1 MIRVPYQFKDTQA
14 RAAIWA
20 IRCCATVT
28 ISVIGV
34 TQYWLGDGLV
44 GHVALGQ
51 HFHAILSRDR
61 DWFDF
66 RISTQPR
73 DDSTSPHSP
82 DGTTGLANLKGPSPA
97 APLAP
102 SGVQEAEY
110 TAVTP
115 TFCSVFFLI
124 PKSKAVAGIQRVS
137 FGSQTG
143 DAIEGYGV
151 ENILVPDHP
160 SHALPVLEW
169 IRSQGGVSGLRHAIS
184 RPMPSGTQLP
194 SMQSS
199 RDDSGAEGDFLVGVA
214 HGAVDLLLVGG
225 GDFASELNPWYHSLN
240 AGFRTQIHRPTACD
254 EKAAGSVES
263 SAREDKKAPGRID
276 RLQIP
281 YVSDGNSELTEFKVN
296 GFEPDRT
303 VGAEVKLAAGGIVKV
318 TATMLAHLSP
328 DSEQPATRALSQPTA
343 WNIKNARIGMT
354 DTVAVELLANGK
366 VVGSLPIKANGS
378 DQTVSFDVPI
388 ESSSWL
394 AIRMMGAGHSNPVYV
409 IVDSKPIRAS
419 RSSVEWSMRTVLRDF
434 EAKSNAWSTRDA
446 PQARAAYE
454 FAYSTYAKIMSETT
468 SP

>member
-1 MIRVPYQFKDTQA
+1 
-14 RAAIWA
+14 
-20 IRCCATVT
+20 
-28 ISVIGV
+28 
-34 TQYWLGDGLV
+34 
-44 GHVALGQ
+44 
-51 HFHAILSRDR
+51 
-61 DWFDF
+61 
-66 RISTQPR
+66 
-73 DDSTSPHSP
+73 
-82 DGTTGLANLKGPSPA
+82 
-97 APLAP
+97 
-102 SGVQEAEY
+102 
-110 TAVTP
+110 
-115 TFCSVFFLI
+115 
-124 PKSKAVAGIQRVS
+124 
-137 FGSQTG
+137 
-143 DAIEGYGV
+143 
-151 ENILVPDHP
+151 
-160 SHALPVLEW
+160 
-169 IRSQGGVSGLRHAIS
+169 
-184 RPMPSGTQLP
+184 MPSGTQLP
-194 SMQSS
+194 SMQGS

-240 AGFRTQIHRPTACD
+240 AGFRTQIHRPTECD
-254 EKAAGSVES
+254 EKAAGSVQS
-263 SAREDKKAPGRID
+263 SAGEEKKAPGRMD

-318 TATMLAHLSP
+318 SATMRAHLSP
-328 DSEQPATRALSQPTA
+328 DSEQPATRALSQPIA
-343 WNIKNARIGMT
+343 WNIKNARIAMT
-354 DTVAVELLANGK
+354 DTVAVELIANGK

-454 FAYSTYAKIMSETT
+454 FAYSTYAKIMSETI